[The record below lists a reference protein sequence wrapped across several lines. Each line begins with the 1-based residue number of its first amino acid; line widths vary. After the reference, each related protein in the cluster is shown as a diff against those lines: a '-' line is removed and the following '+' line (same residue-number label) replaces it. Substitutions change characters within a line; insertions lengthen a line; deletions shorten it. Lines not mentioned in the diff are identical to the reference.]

1 MNFIVSGINPPLK
14 NASNQTLFEIITF
27 KSITVF
33 GRKITNLIP
42 LSETRVITI
51 ENCKLSID
59 NLKRRYKNMA
69 DKTEKNIEKISSE
82 INDDY
87 SDDSLFN
94 IASWGADLSFRE
106 LISMYDDNE
115 LVKPELQRKYVWDKV
130 EASRFVE
137 SVLLGL
143 PVPSIFLAQSGSEKL
158 IVDGYQRIMTI
169 YDYVRGIFTTDGKV
183 FKLSNSD
190 KINSRWRNKA
200 FSELTTD
207 EQRKIKSTTIHAI
220 VFEQKKPENDDTSL
234 YQVFERINTSGRSLM
249 AQEIRNCVYQGSFN
263 SLLFEL
269 NENELWRGL
278 FGVKD
283 TDSRMRDI
291 EYILR
296 FFALKSDIVMKS
308 TSSQISLKKTL
319 NEFMQLHKSADDTTI
334 ETFKKEFED
343 TVEII
348 SNRIGKNAFRNYT
361 TSGYSKKFHPAIFD
375 AIMIASFNNR
385 SSSNARQIITN
396 EQHIAL
402 LKNEEFKK
410 ATSTRTTDLENI
422 RTRIALAERFIF
434 GVDTNEG

>member
-1 MNFIVSGINPPLK
+1 M
-14 NASNQTLFEIITF
+14 
-27 KSITVF
+27 
-33 GRKITNLIP
+33 
-42 LSETRVITI
+42 
-51 ENCKLSID
+51 
-59 NLKRRYKNMA
+59 
-69 DKTEKNIEKISSE
+69 
-82 INDDY
+82 
-87 SDDSLFN
+87 
-94 IASWGADLSFRE
+94 GADLSFRE

-143 PVPSIFLAQSGSEKL
+143 PVPSIFLAQAGSQKL
-158 IVDGYQRIMTI
+158 IVDGYQRIMTV
-169 YDYVRGIFTTDGKV
+169 YDYVRGIFTADGKV

-207 EQRKIKSTTIHAI
+207 EQRKTKSTTIHAI

-319 NEFMQLHKSADDTTI
+319 NEFMQSQKNADDTTI

-385 SSSNARQIITN
+385 LSSNARQIITN

-402 LKNEEFKK
+402 LNNEKFKK

>member
-1 MNFIVSGINPPLK
+1 
-14 NASNQTLFEIITF
+14 
-27 KSITVF
+27 
-33 GRKITNLIP
+33 
-42 LSETRVITI
+42 
-51 ENCKLSID
+51 
-59 NLKRRYKNMA
+59 
-69 DKTEKNIEKISSE
+69 
-82 INDDY
+82 
-87 SDDSLFN
+87 
-94 IASWGADLSFRE
+94 
-106 LISMYDDNE
+106 
-115 LVKPELQRKYVWDKV
+115 
-130 EASRFVE
+130 
-137 SVLLGL
+137 
-143 PVPSIFLAQSGSEKL
+143 
-158 IVDGYQRIMTI
+158 
-169 YDYVRGIFTTDGKV
+169 
-183 FKLSNSD
+183 
-190 KINSRWRNKA
+190 
-200 FSELTTD
+200 
-207 EQRKIKSTTIHAI
+207 
-220 VFEQKKPENDDTSL
+220 
-234 YQVFERINTSGRSLM
+234 M

-319 NEFMQLHKSADDTTI
+319 NEFMQSQKNADDTTI

-385 SSSNARQIITN
+385 LSSNARQIITN

-402 LKNEEFKK
+402 LNNEKFKK